1 MIASRGMR
9 RGCGA
14 PWSARRTLS
23 SVPKWSFHG
32 RPLPSELVALESSTG
47 RQMFARALNGG
58 TAECYFRLAN
68 QFLTQS
74 SPPSCGVTSL
84 AMILNAMN
92 VDPNRRWKGGWRWFD
107 EEVVWSK
114 LATGQMPR
122 SEVGLVGALEAV
134 LAKHA

>member
-92 VDPNRRWKGGWRWFD
+92 VDPNRRWKGGWR
-107 EEVVWSK
+107 
-114 LATGQMPR
+114 
-122 SEVGLVGALEAV
+122 EAV
-134 LAKHA
+134 TPARRPPTPRWFVATLCLLWPLVEQP